1 MALTSVII
9 ISGSTFKDGGA
20 SSTFYMRIFQ
30 IALACGYIVLVT
42 WIMAP
47 LLGKIQNQSNA
58 LEAQSIDSYSE
69 V

>member
-1 MALTSVII
+1 MIII

-20 SSTFYMRIFQ
+20 SSKFYMCIFQ
-30 IALACGYIVLVT
+30 IAMACGYIVLVT

-47 LLGKIQNQSNA
+47 LLSKIQNQSNA
-58 LEAQSIDSYSE
+58 LETQSIDNYSE